1 MIIKRKTKLQLNCD
15 YINNKCIQECKCCIE
30 SKNSDNI
37 IRLFD
42 NNELYK
48 WETKIYL
55 KLVNSEIVPLINTNK
70 ESNIIYILNEYV
82 SLRRFLKE
90 KENYNNTNL
99 ILNELYSFIN
109 TFKKYNFVHGN
120 LHIDNIFIKQN
131 MNDKIKYDF
140 KVIDYV
146 NSYIKNERLSFYRT
160 SFIGEYDVKN
170 NEFLNYWDFFTI
182 YISLNRFYKNKA
194 NILYNLHNIV
204 ESYIPINIFN
214 NMLKETIIKKRFET
228 SYIKI

>member
-1 MIIKRKTKLQLNCD
+1 MIIKRKTKLQINCD
-15 YINNKCIQECKCCIE
+15 YINNKCMQECKCDIE
-30 SKNSDNI
+30 KKNSGNI
-37 IRLFD
+37 IRIFD
-42 NNELYK
+42 NNDLYN

-55 KLVNSEIVPLINTNK
+55 KLINSEIVPLINTNN
-70 ESNIIYILNEYV
+70 ENSIIYILNEYV
-82 SLRRFLKE
+82 SLRRFLEE
-90 KENYNNTNL
+90 KQNYNNTNL

-131 MNDKIKYDF
+131 ENDKFKYDF

-160 SFIGEYDVKN
+160 SFLGEYDIKN
-170 NEFLNYWDFFTI
+170 NKFLNYWDFFTI
-182 YISLNRFYKNKA
+182 YISLNKFFKNKI
-194 NILYNLHNIV
+194 NMLYNLENIV
-204 ESYIPINIFN
+204 ESYIPCNIFN
-214 NMLKETIIKKRFET
+214 NILKETIIKNKFES